1 MTATRGETEPFDLDG
16 GCSATDPSVGVVCV
30 HGFTGTPYDMRFL
43 GGELARAGY
52 HVHGLRL
59 PGHNTT
65 VEDLDEQRWSDW
77 ADAVEDAFD
86 AMRLSCSHVA
96 VVGLSLGGLLSLH
109 LAAKRPEV
117 AAVASLA
124 APLWL
129 EGMSA
134 RVAAWAASGAL
145 TRLAPIM
152 RAIPKIG
159 GSDIR
164 DPVVKAKGY
173 GYPAIPVRALAQLV
187 QFMQLVEGELDQV
200 KQPVL
205 VVHAE
210 QDHTAP
216 VACAKR
222 IAERTHAVR
231 TRILPRSYHVIAN
244 DVERDIV
251 AAEVIQFLRR
261 HIPAA

>member
-1 MTATRGETEPFDLDG
+1 VTETEAFDLDG
-16 GCSATDPSVGVVCV
+16 DGPIGVVCV

-43 GGELARAGY
+43 GGELARGGY

-59 PGHNTT
+59 PGHGTR
-65 VEDLDEQRWSDW
+65 VEDLDETRWQDW

-86 AMRLSCSHVA
+86 EMRLSCSRVA

-129 EGMSA
+129 EGASA

-145 TRLAPIM
+145 ARFAPMM
-152 RAIPKIG
+152 RAIPKLG

-173 GYPAIPVRALAQLV
+173 GYPSIPVRALAQLV
-187 QFMQLVEGELDQV
+187 EFMQLVARELDHV
-200 KQPVL
+200 TQPVL

-216 VACAKR
+216 VACAKT

-231 TRILPRSYHVIAN
+231 TRILSRSFHVIAN

-251 AAEVIQFLRR
+251 AAEVLHFLRK
-261 HIPAA
+261 HVPADTGP

>member
-1 MTATRGETEPFDLDG
+1 MTDSRDEINPFDLDG
-16 GCSATDPSVGVVCV
+16 DRSIGVVCV

-59 PGHNTT
+59 PGHGTR
-65 VEDLDEQRWSDW
+65 VEDLDETRWTDW

-86 AMRLSCSHVA
+86 AMRLSCNRVA
-96 VVGLSLGGLLSLH
+96 LVGLSLGGLLSLH
-109 LAAKRPEV
+109 VAAKRPEV

-129 EGMSA
+129 EGISA
-134 RVAAWAASGAL
+134 RVAAWAAGGAL
-145 TRLAPIM
+145 ARFAPVM

-164 DPVVKAKGY
+164 DPVMKAKGY
-173 GYPAIPVRALAQLV
+173 GYPAIPVRALAQLA
-187 QFMQLVEGELDQV
+187 QFMQLVESELDRV
-200 KQPVL
+200 TQPVL

-216 VACAKR
+216 VACAHE
-222 IAERTHAVR
+222 IAKRTHAVR

-251 AAEVIQFLRR
+251 AAEVIHFLRR
-261 HIPAA
+261 HVPAA

>member
-1 MTATRGETEPFDLDG
+1 MTETDPFDLDG
-16 GCSATDPSVGVVCV
+16 DGSIGVVCV

-52 HVHGLRL
+52 HVRGLRL
-59 PGHNTT
+59 PGHGTRL
-65 VEDLDEQRWSDW
+65 EDLDETRWTDW
-77 ADAVEDAFD
+77 AGAVEEAFD
-86 AMRLSCSHVA
+86 AMRLSCKRVA
-96 VVGLSLGGLLSLH
+96 AVGLSLGGLLSLH
-109 LAAKRPEV
+109 LAATRPEV

-129 EGMSA
+129 EGLSA

-145 TRLAPIM
+145 DRFASVM

-159 GSDIR
+159 GSDLL

-187 QFMQLVEGELDQV
+187 QFMQVVDGELDRV
-200 KQPVL
+200 TQPVL

-210 QDHTAP
+210 HDHTAP
-216 VACAKR
+216 VACAAR

-231 TRILPRSYHVIAN
+231 TRILPRSYHVITT

-251 AAEVIQFLRR
+251 AAEVIHFLRR
-261 HIPAA
+261 HVPAA

>member
-1 MTATRGETEPFDLDG
+1 VTATRDETEPFDLDG
-16 GCSATDPSVGVVCV
+16 DGSIGVVCV
-30 HGFTGTPYDMRFL
+30 HGFTGTPYDMRYL

-59 PGHNTT
+59 PGHGTS
-65 VEDLDEQRWSDW
+65 VEDLDETRWTEW

-86 AMRLSCSHVA
+86 AMRLSCNRVA
-96 VVGLSLGGLLSLH
+96 LVGLSLGGLLSLH
-109 LAAKRPEV
+109 VAARRPEV

-129 EGMSA
+129 EGLSA
-134 RVAAWAASGAL
+134 RVAAWAVRGVL
-145 TRLAPIM
+145 TRVAPM
-152 RAIPKIG
+152 VRAIPKIG

-164 DPVVKAKGY
+164 DPVIKAKGY

-187 QFMQLVEGELDQV
+187 QFMELVEGELDQV

-216 VACAKR
+216 LACAR
-222 IAERTHAVR
+222 MIAERTRAVR

-251 AAEVIQFLRR
+251 AAEVSQFLRR
-261 HIPAA
+261 YIPAA